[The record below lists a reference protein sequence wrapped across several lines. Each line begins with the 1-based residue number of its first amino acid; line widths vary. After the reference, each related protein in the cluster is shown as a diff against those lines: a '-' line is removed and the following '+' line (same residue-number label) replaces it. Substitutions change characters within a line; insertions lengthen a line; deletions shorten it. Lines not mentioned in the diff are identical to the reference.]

1 MCEKKIFFYFCLAV
15 FIISGPVSAQ
25 AKVLNAVMNS
35 EEKPALRIDVIQN
48 QSHKIV
54 LAQNYLHS
62 IIQNQPKTG
71 TENKKVS
78 PREIEEALLLAG
90 KYLKNAVK
98 KDGSFVYEYFPS
110 TDEENPQYNML
121 RHAGAVYA
129 MLELYEMTK
138 DKALL
143 EKIQKTISFLL
154 GNLRNVRM
162 KNQEVLLAIDNGN
175 IKLGANALA
184 ILALTKYMCVVKTRE
199 HLETVQKLARW
210 IQLTQSPQGRFRI
223 HKQDFATQ
231 KISDFVSGFYPGEA
245 IYALTLLYKIDKN
258 KEWLDTAEKAAQYLI
273 DVRNG
278 GKSTAQLDH
287 DHWLLYGLNELYRLS
302 PQKIYYEHAL
312 KITEAIL
319 SSQRKDPSED
329 EAGSFEKPA
338 YATST
343 ATRIEGL
350 CAVYK
355 LVRDFGTKKELE
367 PIFDG
372 ICLGIQ
378 FQLKNQVTKEMAK
391 QKKWPVKYV
400 GGFQE
405 NSDIP
410 NIRIDCVQHNVS
422 SLLGTY
428 LILKERY

>member
-1 MCEKKIFFYFCLAV
+1 
-15 FIISGPVSAQ
+15 
-25 AKVLNAVMNS
+25 MNS
-35 EEKPALRIDVIQN
+35 DQDPVLSIDVTQHQPHSMI
-48 QSHKIV
+48 
-54 LAQNYLHS
+54 LARNYLS
-62 IIQNQPKTG
+62 STIQNQPKTG

-78 PREIEEALLLAG
+78 SREIEKALLLAG

-98 KDGSFVYEYFPS
+98 QDGSFVYEYFPP

-121 RHAGAVYA
+121 RHAGAVYT
-129 MLELYEMTK
+129 MVELYEMTK

-143 EKIQKTISFLL
+143 EKIQKTMSFLL

-162 KNQEVLLAIDNGN
+162 KDQEVLLAIDNGN
-175 IKLGANALA
+175 IKLGANALT
-184 ILALTKYMCVVKTRE
+184 ILALTKYMDVVKTRE
-199 HLETVQKLARW
+199 YLETVQKLARW

-231 KISDFVSGFYPGEA
+231 IISDFISGFYPGEA

-273 DVRNG
+273 VVRDG

-312 KITEAIL
+312 KITEVIL

-329 EAGSFEKPA
+329 EEGSFDKTA
-338 YATST
+338 YSTST

-372 ICLGIQ
+372 IYLGIQ
-378 FQLKNQVTKEMAK
+378 FQLKNQVTKEMASEGCRWISRK
-391 QKKWPVKYV
+391 FRYSQHPDRWP
-400 GGFQE
+400 
-405 NSDIP
+405 S
-410 NIRIDCVQHNVS
+410 
-422 SLLGTY
+422 T
-428 LILKERY
+428 